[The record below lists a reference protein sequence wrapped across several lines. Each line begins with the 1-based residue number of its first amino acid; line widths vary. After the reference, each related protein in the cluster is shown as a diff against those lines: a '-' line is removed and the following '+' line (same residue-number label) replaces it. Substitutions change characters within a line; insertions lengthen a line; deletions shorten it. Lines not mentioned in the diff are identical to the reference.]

1 METGFNS
8 NLSFFN
14 ATYRES
20 KQWYALVDKKPKY
33 VDNSQDRD
41 HTCRKLVS
49 IGGAAI
55 LLILLPWG
63 RRPEFGVLFV
73 VIAQTQIIRQLT
85 HNFASPVLK
94 GRSRFRRIHILL
106 MFNCLLALLS
116 PKPNII
122 NRLVTVTVITENKL
136 KLKNRKTRWNSWWE
150 VLTWRNVPKEL
161 GHSYV
166 RR

>member
-1 METGFNS
+1 MEFFFCIRPYYVKEQPLYGNRFS
-8 NLSFFN
+8 NLSFCFR
-14 ATYRES
+14 ATYREN
-20 KQWYALVDKKPKY
+20 KQWYVLVDTQTKY
-33 VDNSQDRD
+33 VDNNQDRD

-73 VIAQTQIIRQLT
+73 VIAQTQIICQLT

-106 MFNCLLALLS
+106 MFNCRLALLS

-122 NRLVTVTVITENKL
+122 NRLVPVITKNK
-136 KLKNRKTRWNSWWE
+136 
-150 VLTWRNVPKEL
+150 
-161 GHSYV
+161 
-166 RR
+166 